1 LHPEK
6 PGVCVMT
13 SISDHMVGIVGLI
26 IGIVGVVIGVI
37 GVIIAFK
44 SDQKMKT
51 ARQAQKA
58 VEKKLLHHM
67 ATRAFDN
74 LAIDAI
80 AVTTKI
86 RERDWIV
93 VAELGDNLGR
103 RVGETR
109 GAWHQLLEPLEK
121 DMLDSAAASI
131 QQFFNS
137 IPIGNQVGNL
147 QEPEENLQLMLAR
160 CRSLVNVASEIAG
173 RLGVQSIQ
181 QHEE

>member
-1 LHPEK
+1 
-6 PGVCVMT
+6 
-13 SISDHMVGIVGLI
+13 MVGIVGLI